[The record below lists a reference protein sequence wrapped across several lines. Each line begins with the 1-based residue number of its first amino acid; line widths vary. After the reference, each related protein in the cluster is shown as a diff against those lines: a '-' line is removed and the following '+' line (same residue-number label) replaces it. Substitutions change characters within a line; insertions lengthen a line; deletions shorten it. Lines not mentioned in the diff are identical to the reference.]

1 MAAETVR
8 VEGLSETLAALDA
21 IRKEIA
27 QSGVQVKAANPVR
40 AALRQAANVI
50 MKQARANVDAIVATP
65 NVGGRD
71 LSTGLLKKSIKV
83 YRPKKRYMR
92 GHTDMAQVR
101 VDSKARYP
109 VGRAGKKYPRV
120 SDVAFMLEIGTERR
134 APMPFMRPA
143 FENKKGEALEKFRTE
158 FTTRVQQLIDR
169 YRNVGQ

>member
-27 QSGVQVKAANPVR
+27 QSGIQVKAANPIR

-50 MKQARANVDAIVATP
+50 MKQARANVDGIVAMP
-65 NVGGRD
+65 NIGGRN

-83 YRPKKRYMR
+83 YKPKKRYMR
-92 GHTDMAQVR
+92 GHTDMAQVH

-109 VGRAGKKYPRV
+109 VSRAGSK
-120 SDVAFMLEIGTERR
+120 
-134 APMPFMRPA
+134 
-143 FENKKGEALEKFRTE
+143 
-158 FTTRVQQLIDR
+158 
-169 YRNVGQ
+169 